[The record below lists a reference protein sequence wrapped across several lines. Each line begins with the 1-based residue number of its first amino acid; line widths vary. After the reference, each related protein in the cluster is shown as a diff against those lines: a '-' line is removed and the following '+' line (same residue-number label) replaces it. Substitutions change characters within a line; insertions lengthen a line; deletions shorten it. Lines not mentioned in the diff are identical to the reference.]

1 MKNIVATLIILHNIE
16 SLFHACGL
24 PPREDEN
31 ATSLRAERG
40 NPHRRPVC
48 LCEWKRSNLRLIN
61 IGVYNYVDVYQFA

>member
-40 NPHRRPVC
+40 NPRRHRPPSLPACADR
-48 LCEWKRSNLRLIN
+48 RTRL
-61 IGVYNYVDVYQFA
+61 